1 MTNPFGYQGRHVVVT
16 GAASGIG
23 AALLDVLAE
32 LGAAHVTAIDRNAC
46 SGAHHRGIEADLST
60 EAGVEAAA
68 SAVDGPVHVLFN
80 NAGVAGTQPAPVVF
94 SVNFLAP
101 RRLHQRLA
109 DRIPAG
115 GAVVGTSSMAGIGW
129 QANQE
134 ELAKLMAIDGW
145 DEAHAWL
152 AAHPD
157 LAEDPYGLSKQC
169 AQFYTMYAARSAIRD
184 GVRINSV
191 CPNPVGTPLL
201 ADFRATMT
209 GELLDWAVRQ
219 GNGRP
224 ATAREIAL
232 VLAFLGSDAAAYLN
246 GVNLHA
252 DAGMHAALLTGQ
264 TD

>member
-1 MTNPFGYQGRHVVVT
+1 MTNPFGYQGKRVVVT

-23 AALLDVLAE
+23 AALLEVLAE

-46 SGAHHRGIEADLST
+46 SGGDSFIEADLSSET
-60 EAGVEAAA
+60 GVEAAA
-68 SAVDGPVHVLFN
+68 AAVEGPVHALFN

-94 SVNFLAP
+94 SVNYLAP

-109 DRIPAG
+109 ARMPAG
-115 GAVVGTSSMAGIGW
+115 SAVVGTSSMAGIGW
-129 QANQE
+129 PANQE
-134 ELAKLMAIDGW
+134 ELAKLMAIDDW
-145 DEAHAWL
+145 DDAHAWL
-152 AAHPD
+152 AAHPE
-157 LAEDPYGLSKQC
+157 LAEDRYGLSKQC
-169 AQFYTMYAARSAIRD
+169 AQFYTMHAARSASRD
-184 GVRINSV
+184 GIRINSV

-201 ADFRATMT
+201 ADFRVTMT
-209 GELLDWAVRQ
+209 DELLDWAVRQ

-232 VLAFLGSDAAAYLN
+232 ILAFLGSDAAAYLN

-252 DAGMHAALLTGQ
+252 DAGMHAALTTGQ